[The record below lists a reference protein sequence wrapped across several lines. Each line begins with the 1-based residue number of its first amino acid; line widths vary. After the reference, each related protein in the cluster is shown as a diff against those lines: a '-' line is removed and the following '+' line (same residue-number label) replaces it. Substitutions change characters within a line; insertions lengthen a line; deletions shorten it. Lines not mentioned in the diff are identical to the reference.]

1 MFVRGITLSLPALLA
16 LCVMAESALADH
28 NRRPRQVIIEDQY
41 SDAPPFIRHIPGLR
55 IFFGDYA
62 LTEEEYDQLYGTGR
76 RVYRDD
82 DRDILD
88 EEDDPPPPR
97 RKATQKEQQKPVKKK
112 TVSKPATEEKK
123 APAKTAA
130 AASGLSCEKAT
141 SVVSGYGFSSVTPSS
156 CSGKV
161 YAFNAQRDGKS
172 FAIKLDPKSG
182 ELTEVKKLP

>member
-88 EEDDPPPPR
+88 EEDDPPISLEDMHDVLERCRDVLTDVIDERWEPTKK
-97 RKATQKEQQKPVKKK
+97 RK
-112 TVSKPATEEKK
+112 
-123 APAKTAA
+123 
-130 AASGLSCEKAT
+130 
-141 SVVSGYGFSSVTPSS
+141 
-156 CSGKV
+156 
-161 YAFNAQRDGKS
+161 D
-172 FAIKLDPKSG
+172 
-182 ELTEVKKLP
+182 